1 MVRGKGVSNG
11 IALAEQF
18 LVDAELTPRYEEAR
32 DKSAE
37 LKMLRAGREMAA
49 EELQSTIREAA
60 SEFGQ
65 KEHGPVNVREPHVG
79 ISGRIAA
86 RLLLRRVGILDM

>member
-1 MVRGKGVSNG
+1 MVKGKGVSRG

-37 LKMLRAGREMAA
+37 VETLRVSREMATQ
-49 EELQSTIREAA
+49 ELECTIREAA

-65 KEHGPVNVREPHVG
+65 KEQEVFEAQLLLLDSDDLWKQAKKNVN
-79 ISGRIAA
+79 SGR
-86 RLLLRRVGILDM
+86 